1 MSLASWIVRLELKMN
16 RQPIACENMMDK
28 RVARVLVLIFGE
40 EKSVYKQTEAQSRGG
55 DRGAGGI

>member
-1 MSLASWIVRLELKMN
+1 
-16 RQPIACENMMDK
+16 MDK